1 MSFLSVRLGVVEMCM
16 EGRQRRKGGRERRL
30 NISEKGEDIEGM
42 LEYWLDAMMAL
53 LVARER

>member
-42 LEYWLDAMMAL
+42 LEYCWTQ
-53 LVARER
+53 